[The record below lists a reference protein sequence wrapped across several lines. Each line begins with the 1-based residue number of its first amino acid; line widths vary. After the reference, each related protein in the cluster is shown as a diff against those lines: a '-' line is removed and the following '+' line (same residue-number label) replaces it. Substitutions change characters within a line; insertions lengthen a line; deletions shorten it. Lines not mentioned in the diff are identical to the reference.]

1 MNVLF
6 INAID
11 HTAEVETRY
20 PSLGSAYLAGI
31 LRSRLGTA
39 NFNFR
44 IIDRGVETAFAEFK
58 PDIVGISAVSQ
69 NFGIARR
76 YASLAKKRGVPV
88 IVGGVH
94 LSALPQTLTKDMN
107 VGCIGE
113 GEETVVELFELFLKI
128 GSFTD
133 NDLALVKGIAF
144 HDGETIRVNPERELI
159 KNLDEVPL
167 PARDLLA
174 VERHSYMFTSRGC
187 PYRCCFCSSSA
198 FWKKTRFFSA
208 EYVVREIETLVE
220 IHGVRLIS
228 FFDDLFIA
236 DKKRLLKIVESIEK
250 NGLLRK
256 VSFTCSGR
264 ANLIDD
270 EMAALLRRMRVRSV
284 GMGLESGCEKTLT
297 YLKVDN
303 ISVEDNR
310 RAVRILTRQGIAA
323 NASFVIG
330 SPNETKA
337 EMLETYR
344 FIKENQ
350 VCLFDTYVLTPY
362 PGTWLWEYA
371 KTNGLVSETMDWKR
385 LTVDFYRNSANAVIL
400 STTMSRESLVKI
412 YRKFQRLRF
421 RNNLLH
427 VWSAPQFSDL
437 VVYILKRT
445 MEYLFR
451 NFRKSRTLFK
461 EQ

>member
-1 MNVLF
+1 
-6 INAID
+6 
-11 HTAEVETRY
+11 
-20 PSLGSAYLAGI
+20 
-31 LRSRLGTA
+31 
-39 NFNFR
+39 
-44 IIDRGVETAFAEFK
+44 
-58 PDIVGISAVSQ
+58 
-69 NFGIARR
+69 
-76 YASLAKKRGVPV
+76 
-88 IVGGVH
+88 
-94 LSALPQTLTKDMN
+94 MN